1 MPEASE
7 ASISKFFSGLLVVLQ
22 SWSHWGCRMARI
34 LVVEDDT
41 QVLTLAVS
49 TLQEAGYETLSAA
62 TVAEGQAI
70 IHSAEKFDM
79 VFTDVALANHDEG
92 GITIG
97 QMAAQERRGTPVLY
111 TSGRALTD
119 GMKSLFAERS
129 AFLPKPYTPQQLTE
143 AVADLLPI
151 S

>member
-1 MPEASE
+1 MGWQ
-7 ASISKFFSGLLVVLQ
+7 I
-22 SWSHWGCRMARI
+22 ARI

-41 QVLTLAVS
+41 QVRTLAVS
-49 TLQEAGYETLSAA
+49 ILQEAGHETLSAA

-70 IHSAEKFDM
+70 IHSAENFDM
-79 VFTDVALANHDEG
+79 VFTDVTLANHDEG

-97 QMAAQERRGTPVLY
+97 QMAGQERPGTPVLY

-143 AVADLLPI
+143 AIADLLPI
-151 S
+151 G

>member
-1 MPEASE
+1 M
-7 ASISKFFSGLLVVLQ
+7 SI
-22 SWSHWGCRMARI
+22 
-34 LVVEDDT
+34 
-41 QVLTLAVS
+41 
-49 TLQEAGYETLSAA
+49 LQEAGHETLSAA

-70 IHSAEKFDM
+70 IHSDEKIDL
-79 VFTDVALANHDEG
+79 VFTDVTLANHEEG

-97 QMAAQERRGTPVLY
+97 QMTAQERRGTPVLY

-129 AFLPKPYTPQQLTE
+129 AFLPKPYTPQQLIE
-143 AVADLLPI
+143 AIAGLLPD